1 MRLTM
6 MRLETALA
14 GLAIAG
20 CATMGEQGP
29 TGAGDE
35 ERPTGTEQRAA
46 TISCSELTT
55 AKLHIRDL
63 RIISAVAVAASDK
76 LPAHCQVTGALDE
89 RTGIDGKPYAIG
101 FEVRAPDAWN
111 GKFFFQGGGGTN
123 GVIVPA
129 TGNLLNAPTGT
140 ALALGYA
147 VASTD
152 GGHATGQADATFGVD
167 PQARSDYGYN
177 AVGRVT
183 VTAKRILATHYG
195 RAPSRSYFVGCS
207 NGGRDAMVAAA
218 RFADHYDGFVAEDPG
233 FNLPKAAVAEQW
245 DTQQFF
251 SATAPGQLPRD
262 AFPGSAMTL
271 VAQRIS
277 AACDA
282 LDGAT
287 DGMVNDRARCQQVFS
302 LARDVPT
309 CAGASDLSCLTAAQK
324 AALANVFAGATNS
337 AGRSLY
343 ASWPWDPGIAGAGW
357 RFWKLDAGFA
367 PLPFNTIIG
376 ASAMGYI
383 FTTPPDQPSLA
394 DGGLGYQLGF
404 SMDRDAP
411 KIFATTRVY
420 RESAIAFM
428 TPPNPTHLPEL
439 RRHGKLL
446 VVHGT
451 ADPVFSANDTIA
463 WYEALNARDP
473 RAANY
478 ARLFLVPGMNH
489 CNGGPATDRF
499 DVLTPLVDWVE
510 HGIAPEAIVATV
522 NPENP
527 DVAAAG
533 WPATRGRPLCAFPKR
548 AVLKHGATD
557 LEAAA
562 SFQCR

>member
-1 MRLTM
+1 MTVEAALVG
-6 MRLETALA
+6 LALA
-14 GLAIAG
+14 G
-20 CATMGEQGP
+20 CVATDD
-29 TGAGDE
+29 DE
-35 ERPTGTEQRAA
+35 ATSPERRAA
-46 TISCSELTT
+46 TVSCSELT
-55 AKLHIRDL
+55 AANLHIRDL
-63 RIISAVAVAASDK
+63 RIISAVAVAASDT

-140 ALALGYA
+140 ALAQGYA

-152 GGHATGQADATFGVD
+152 GGHATGQSDATFGVD

-183 VTAKRILATHYG
+183 ITAKRILATHYG

-233 FNLPKAAVAEQW
+233 FNLPKAAVAQQW

-251 SATAPGQLPRD
+251 AATAPSQLPRD
-262 AFPGSAMTL
+262 AFPASAMTL

-277 AACDA
+277 DACDA
-282 LDGAT
+282 LDGAS
-287 DGMVNDRARCQQVFS
+287 DGMVNDRVRCQRAFR

-309 CAGASDLSCLTAAQK
+309 CAGAPDPSCLTAAQK
-324 AALANVFAGATNS
+324 AALASVFSGARNS

-376 ASAMGYI
+376 AGAMGYI
-383 FTTPPDQPSLA
+383 FTTPPDQPSLT

-411 KIFATTRVY
+411 KIFATTAVY
-420 RESAIAFM
+420 RESAMTFM
-428 TPPNPTHLPEL
+428 APPDPTHLTEL

-463 WYEALNARDP
+463 WYDALSAQDP
-473 RAANY
+473 RAASY

-489 CNGGPATDRF
+489 CAGGPATDRF

-510 HGIAPEAIVATV
+510 RGIAPDTIVATV
-522 NPENP
+522 DPANP
-527 DVAAAG
+527 DVVAAG
-533 WPATRGRPLCAFPKR
+533 WPATRSRPLCAYPKH
-548 AVLKHGATD
+548 AVLRPGATEVED
-557 LEAAA
+557 AAR
-562 SFQCR
+562 FQCR